1 MGYLD
6 AQLMRA
12 IRVIIDIGMHLEL
25 VVTADWEPGAG
36 QRWTPELALDF
47 FDSHGGRGRDFAVSE
62 IVRYLGMPGQ
72 AISYKLGERA
82 WLAGREAAR
91 AARGASF
98 DLKSWHMAALSLGSL
113 GLDDLADE
121 LAQL

>member
-12 IRVIIDIGMHLEL
+12 IRVIVDIGMHLEL
-25 VVTADWEPGAG
+25 PVATDWAPGAG
-36 QRWTPELALDF
+36 QPWTPELALEF
-47 FDSHGGRGRDFAVSE
+47 FASHSGRDPEFAKSE
-62 IVRYLGMPGQ
+62 IVRYLSMPGQ

-82 WLAGREAAR
+82 WLQGRDAAKT
-91 AARGASF
+91 ARGASF

-113 GLDDLADE
+113 GLDDLAAE